1 MKFKMILA
9 ADSKGGIGKGGTLPW
24 GGLYTKFSL
33 TEASPLNSPTW
44 ADNTDPMI
52 S

>member
-24 GGLYTKFSL
+24 EGLYVRFSL
-33 TEASPLNSPTW
+33 TEASRWDSWTSANI
-44 ADNTDPMI
+44 TDPSMT
-52 S
+52 

>member
-24 GGLYTKFSL
+24 GGLYIKFSL
-33 TEASPLNSPTW
+33 TEVSPLNSRTW
-44 ADNTDPMI
+44 VDKTDLMI